1 MKIKKASVFSLVLA
15 LALIAAV
22 TTGFATSAAD
32 ATEQDNLDL
41 VQMEFDNSKTFE
53 KSINLADND
62 AAGGLVQISGSQTYD
77 EHQTLN
83 INDLNKCDAT
93 DILKNAQPM
102 KITLLSVSH
111 NDEHKFTQDE
121 WAQIL
126 ELIEQGEICWED

>member
-32 ATEQDNLDL
+32 ATEQGNLDL

-93 DILKNAQPM
+93 GILKNAQPM

-111 NDEHKFTQDE
+111 NDEHKFAPDE

-126 ELIEQGEICWED
+126 ELIEEGEICWED